1 MEMDKNNVGTSEKL
15 EKHAIVALL
24 DYVPN
29 AVVSK
34 TIIKKATGD
43 ITIFSIADGEHVS
56 ERFLPFD
63 TYIQVIEGTAAFTIN
78 DSKYHI
84 QQGEGI
90 MIPAHLKHHITAGR
104 QFKMICTIIKS
115 GYED

>member
-1 MEMDKNNVGTSEKL
+1 MKESNNRKEEKL
-15 EKHAIVALL
+15 KKHAIVALL

-29 AVVSK
+29 AVVCK
-34 TIIKKATGD
+34 TLIKKATGD
-43 ITIFSIADGEHVS
+43 ITIFSIAEGEQVS

-63 TYIQVIEGTAAFTIN
+63 TYIQVIEGTAGFMIN

-90 MIPAHLKHHITAGR
+90 IIPAHMKHNITAGT

>member
-1 MEMDKNNVGTSEKL
+1 MMNKRNSSEAEKL

-43 ITIFSIADGEHVS
+43 ITLFSIADGEQIS
-56 ERFLPFD
+56 EKLLPFD
-63 TYIQVIEGTAAFTIN
+63 TYIQVVEGTAALTIN
-78 DSKYHI
+78 NSKYRI

-90 MIPAHLKHHITAGR
+90 MIPAHLKHHITAGT